1 MKFELSHDR
10 LANQVFDKTS
20 VESKARRK
28 VKDLVKRAHER
39 FQSKGVLLTQDDID
53 EIKPFEKAI
62 QFSAFE
68 IQFIQKSKAAL
79 QAAAQ
84 RRQRIALTITSV
96 LALLLVLTLWQW
108 RKAVLSGKQQNR
120 MRLALQ
126 ADDALERGK
135 PSTAFRLI
143 EAAMALP
150 TAANSQEVMD
160 KVLNQIWEAGLERDL
175 IHPDT
180 VTDFDIAIHDSLIV
194 TACKD
199 GVVRLWKK
207 DGTLE
212 EVFQHQAPIHAVRFS
227 KDGQSWASAS
237 ADARV
242 AFYESKRDSI
252 LVLDHPSA
260 VVDIAFGVF
269 QRKLYLLT
277 ACENGS
283 IQLFDQSGKAVFQ
296 TQKEAPIVGFGFNG
310 SGDHILMAS
319 PSEIELMPTL
329 KAVIPKI
336 PLESYFYKQDI
347 LSAHSIVSDNSR
359 TSILVQAKDSSFVLS
374 LQAKVFDIDRDSIN
388 GFAHLN
394 NHLKG
399 FGHSVISTEFG
410 KIVGRYPAVLMVRQD
425 STCKSWSARRKD
437 KNGTPLEEMDF
448 TITLRKPINYACYS
462 PSGKFCFTA
471 SQTNES
477 EIWRVVRKELKDKIE
492 QEQNIKIADILPVR
506 TQKAQFSNN
515 DQYLITSYYEPT
527 IHIWNWQQAK
537 ESVDQKTKMQYF
549 KQHLREL
556 TKEEKAHF
564 HIN

>member
-28 VKDLVKRAHER
+28 VKALVERAHER
-39 FQSKGVLLTQDDID
+39 FQLRGVLLTQDDID

-62 QFSAFE
+62 QFSPSE

-96 LALLLVLTLWQW
+96 LALLLVLALWQW
-108 RKAVLSGKQQNR
+108 RKAVLSGKQQIR

-126 ADDALERGK
+126 ADDAIEEGR

-143 EAAMALP
+143 EAATTLP

-160 KVLNQIWEAGLERDL
+160 EVLNQIWDAGLQRDL

-180 VTDFDIAIHDSLIV
+180 VTDFDIAIHDSLII
-194 TACKD
+194 TGCKD
-199 GVVRLWKK
+199 GTIRLWKK
-207 DGTLE
+207 DGSLQ
-212 EVFQHQAPIHAVRFS
+212 EVFQHKAAINAVRFS
-227 KDGQSWASAS
+227 KDGLSWASAS
-237 ADARV
+237 ADASV
-242 AFYESKRDSI
+242 AFYESKNDSI
-252 LVLDHPSA
+252 LILDHPSA
-260 VVDIAFGVF
+260 VIDLAFGVF
-269 QRKLYLLT
+269 QRKSYLLT
-277 ACENGS
+277 ACEDGS
-283 IQLFDQSGKAVFQ
+283 IQLFDQSGKAIFQ
-296 TQKEAPIVGFGFNG
+296 TKKEAPIVGFGFNG
-310 SGDHILMAS
+310 SGDHILMAT
-319 PSEIELMPTL
+319 PSEIEVMPTL
-329 KAVIPKI
+329 KAVVPKI
-336 PLESYFYKQDI
+336 PLQSYFYKQDI

-374 LQAKVFDIDRDSIN
+374 LQVKEFGIDRDSIN

-394 NHLKG
+394 DHLKG
-399 FGHSVISTEFG
+399 FGNSVVSAEFG
-410 KIVGRYPAVLMVRQD
+410 KIVGRYPAVLMIRQD

-437 KNGTPLEEMDF
+437 RNGQPLQEMDF
-448 TITLRKPINYACYS
+448 TITLRKPINYACFS
-462 PSGKFCFTA
+462 PSGKFCFTS

-477 EIWRVVRKELKDKIE
+477 EIWRVVRKELKDKKE

-515 DQYLITSYYEPT
+515 DEYLITSYHEPT
-527 IHIWNWQQAK
+527 IRIWNWHQAK
-537 ESVDQKTKMQYF
+537 ETVDQETKMQYF

-556 TKEEKAHF
+556 TIEEKAHF